1 MSVRRVGLSAEQAR
15 QFGYAVFGGEEI
27 DLGNRAAGFDLPG
40 GDVMRPGWRNR
51 RQETRSF
58 QYPGFRLP

>member
-1 MSVRRVGLSAEQAR
+1 MFPCRVGLAAEHAS
-15 QFGYAVFGGEEI
+15 QFGDAVFGGEEI

-40 GDVMRPGWRNR
+40 GGVTRRGWRNR